1 MVYRTAGTRGKESL
15 VRFAMVAMAAI
26 VIVAMTHTGARAQ
39 DPRATPADK
48 TTPKKL
54 VRSVNG
60 SVRTSSNEAIVVVG
74 RDKGRDVE
82 WTFALEPT
90 TSIRKGNKS
99 IVGGDLKTGDTV
111 HVRFAERD
119 GKAVAESV
127 LVRAPKT
134 PPAAKK

>member
-1 MVYRTAGTRGKESL
+1 M
-15 VRFAMVAMAAI
+15 RFAMVAMAALVVV
-26 VIVAMTHTGARAQ
+26 VIAHTGALAQ
-39 DPRATPADK
+39 EPRTPAAD
-48 TTPKKL
+48 TTGQKKL

-90 TSIRKGNKS
+90 TTIRKGNKS
-99 IVGGDLKTGDTV
+99 IVGGDLKTGDSV
-111 HVRFAERD
+111 HVRFSERD

-127 LVRAPKT
+127 LVRAPKA
-134 PPAAKK
+134 PPATKK